1 MERSA
6 SSGHGRLDEKG
17 GRAPATQGGPGER
30 RTSKKVPNPAVQSLP
45 TATVFSPVSRAPS
58 PYALTAFHAVYA
70 TLLISRP
77 ELQLAPQP
85 GAPFAFALRSFA
97 ALYSSLSLFTI
108 AR

>member
-1 MERSA
+1 MKKEAVPPQHRGVRA
-6 SSGHGRLDEKG
+6 SG
-17 GRAPATQGGPGER
+17 AR
-30 RTSKKVPNPAVQSLP
+30 RKRYPIRPFNISL